1 MRQRWSPQRFQAN
14 AKNQGIDQN
23 TIEHAIK
30 HAKNI
35 IQHGKYILPIFTLR
49 NLSFLAGVEYSFLRE
64 IVSREYIHPYRFFY
78 IRKKG
83 RNRRRKICIPNPQ
96 LCKVQRFL
104 HKEVLQEFQIHPA
117 CFAYIRDS
125 SIVDAASVH
134 VESRWLLK
142 LDIINFFD
150 SISEISVYRAFR
162 DNGFPALISFEMARI
177 CTWLSFRNPHEIDSR
192 WKIDHRHNYK
202 IYHRSSISEMG
213 SLPQGAPSSPM
224 LSNIVCFKLDE
235 TLEELAVE
243 NGLRYTRYSDD
254 LTFSTN
260 SINFNRKSATL
271 FISKVFSILKIHGFE
286 PNKTKTEIIPPSSK
300 KVVLGLNVDK
310 KNVSL
315 DKNVKY
321 KIKQHIHFCL
331 HSDVGPINHAKRKG
345 FSSVIGFRN
354 HLKGLINYAK
364 SIEPEFGEKML
375 SLYKKI
381 KWPLDI

>member
-1 MRQRWSPQRFQAN
+1 MRQRWSAQRFQTG
-14 AKNQGIDQN
+14 AKNQGIDQG
-23 TIEHAIK
+23 TINHAIK
-30 HAKNI
+30 HATNI
-35 IQHGKYILPIFTLR
+35 MQHGKYILPIFTLR
-49 NLSFLAGVEYSFLRE
+49 NLSLLAGVEYSFLRE
-64 IVSREYIHPYRFFY
+64 IISRDYTHPYRFFY

-96 LCKVQRFL
+96 LYKAQRFL
-104 HKEVLQEFQIHPA
+104 HQKVLQECQVHPS

-125 SIVDAASVH
+125 SIMDTASVH

-142 LDIINFFD
+142 LDIVNFFD

-162 DNGFPALISFEMARI
+162 ENGFPALISFEMARI
-177 CTWLSFRNPHEIDSR
+177 CTWLTFRNPHEIHSR
-192 WKIDHRHNYK
+192 WKIDYRHKYK
-202 IYHRSSISEMG
+202 IYHCSRISEMG

-235 TLEELAVE
+235 TLEKLAIE
-243 NGLRYTRYSDD
+243 SGLRYTRYSDD
-254 LTFSTN
+254 ITFSTD
-260 SINFNRKSATL
+260 SINFNRKNATFFL
-271 FISKVFSILKIHGFE
+271 SKVFSVLKSYGFE

-300 KVVLGLNVDK
+300 KIVLGLNVDK
-310 KNVSL
+310 RSVSL
-315 DKNVKY
+315 DKNIKY

-331 HSDVGPINHAKRKG
+331 HSGVGPINHAKRKG

-375 SLYKKI
+375 SFYKKI
-381 KWPLDI
+381 KWPLDK